1 MSPAPRAIFDLDGT
15 LIDSVHAL
23 RVAGLSL
30 LAELGRD
37 PVDVAT
43 YKTFVGKGQKVQV
56 ERLLN
61 HTGGIPG
68 GDVTPWLQKYRD
80 AYDPRAG
87 GAGPYPG
94 AVAALQALAAGGWRI
109 GVCTQKP
116 EGKARLALSAFGFD
130 MVESVVGGDSIPGA
144 LKPDPRLLERA
155 LAPMGEG
162 PAIYVGDSE
171 TDAETARNG
180 GLPFLLHLDGYRH
193 SPPEA
198 LAPAAAFA
206 DWAEL
211 PGLAAQVLAELH
223 PAG

>member
-1 MSPAPRAIFDLDGT
+1 MSDAPRAIFDLDGT

-56 ERLLN
+56 ERLLT

-68 GDVTPWLQKYRD
+68 GDVDPWLVKYRE

-94 AVAALQALAAGGWRI
+94 AVEALKALAARGWRI

-116 EGKARLALSAFGFD
+116 EGKARLALAAFGFD
-130 MVESVVGGDSIPGA
+130 MVESVVGGDTIPGA
-144 LKPDPRLLERA
+144 LKPDPRLLEAA
-155 LAPMGEG
+155 LAPLGAG
-162 PAIYVGDSE
+162 PALYVGDSE
-171 TDAETARNG
+171 TDAETAQGG
-180 GLPFLLHLDGYRH
+180 GLPFLLHLNGYRH
-193 SPPEA
+193 SAPDA
-198 LAPAAAFA
+198 LLPAAAFD
-206 DWAEL
+206 DWAAL
-211 PGLAAQVLAELH
+211 PDIAAGVLADL
-223 PAG
+223 PDPY